1 MTIAQQRRERLLSEM
16 QKAGIDAII
25 AFGTNWQEAY
35 LRYVS
40 DFCILEGSG
49 VAVLTSDGDCRLVL
63 DSLAEAER
71 AQEEAASVDVTFS
84 RELSRGVIATLEPFA
99 NQRLAAA
106 PPHLMP
112 GWLSAKATHLRIED
126 GSSLIDRLMMEKFPA
141 EIEAM
146 RRAAALADEGYTY
159 FRQAARPGRPQYE
172 IVAEV
177 EGLLRR
183 RGSPDNFMIIGSGGV
198 DVRGMAPPSE
208 RRLKVGDLVTTE
220 LTPCVEGYFAQICR
234 TLVLG
239 KATDTQKKAFNVYH
253 EAMEAGI
260 ATVKPGVTAHDIA
273 RAENDVFRRH
283 GLGDYVTNKYT
294 RVRGHGLGL
303 MCDLKPNILEEIN
316 VEMRPGMAIIV
327 HPNTYHPE
335 AGYIVLG
342 DVVVVT
348 DTGHERLTRT
358 PAQLFE
364 MPV

>member
-1 MTIAQQRRERLLSEM
+1 MLAQQRRDRLLGEM
-16 QKAGIDAII
+16 RKAGLEAII

-49 VAVLTSDGDCRLVL
+49 AAILTADGRCRVVL
-63 DSLAEAER
+63 DSVAEAER
-71 AQEEAASVDVTFS
+71 AGEEAKGAEISFARD
-84 RELSRGVIATLEPFA
+84 LSQGVAPLLEPFA
-99 NQRLAAA
+99 NQKLAAA

-112 GWLSAKATHLRIED
+112 AGFIASGSRLRVED
-126 GSSLIDRLMMEKFPA
+126 GVGLIDRLMMEKLPA
-141 EIEAM
+141 EIDAM

-159 FRQAARPGRPQYE
+159 FREAARPGRPQYE

-177 EGLLRR
+177 EALLRR
-183 RGSPDNFMIIGSGGV
+183 RGSPDNFMIIGSGGA

-208 RRLKVGDLVTTE
+208 RKLREGDLVTTE
-220 LTPCVEGYFAQICR
+220 LTPSVEGYFSQICR

-239 KATDTQKKAFNVYH
+239 KASEMQKKAFAVYH

-260 ATVKPGVTAHDIA
+260 AAVKPGVTAGDVA
-273 RAENDVFRRH
+273 RAENDVFRKH
-283 GLGDYVTNKYT
+283 GLGEYVTNKYT

-303 MCDLKPNILEEIN
+303 MCDLKPNILEEID
-316 VEMRPGMAIIV
+316 VELKPGMTIIV

-342 DVVVVT
+342 DMLVVT
-348 DTGHERLTRT
+348 ETGHERLTKT
-358 PAQLFE
+358 PAKLFE

>member
-1 MTIAQQRRERLLSEM
+1 MLAQERRERLLAEM
-16 QKAGIDAII
+16 RDAGIDAIA

-49 VAVLTSDGDCRLVL
+49 IAILTADGRCRMFL
-63 DSLAEAER
+63 DSAAEAER
-71 AQEEAASVDVTFS
+71 ALGEAQGVETKLVRDLAQSV
-84 RELSRGVIATLEPFA
+84 GGALETIA

-112 GWLSAKATHLRIED
+112 AWLTAKERRFRLDD
-126 GSSLIDRLMMEKFPA
+126 GTAILDRLMMEKMPC
-141 EIEAM
+141 EIDAM
-146 RRAAALADEGYTY
+146 RRAAKLADEGYTY
-159 FRQAARPGRPQYE
+159 FRQAAQAGRKQYE
-172 IVAEV
+172 VVAEV
-177 EGLLRR
+177 EGFLRAK
-183 RGSPDNFMIIGSGGV
+183 GSPDNFMIIGSGGV

-208 RRLKVGDLVTTE
+208 RRLKPGDLVTTE
-220 LTPCVEGYFAQICR
+220 LTPAVEGYFAQICR

-239 KATDTQKKAFNVYH
+239 KASDTQKKAFSVYR

-260 ATVKPGVTAHDIA
+260 ATVKAGVTAADVA
-273 RAENDVFRRH
+273 RAENDVFRKH
-283 GLGDYVTNKYT
+283 GLGDYVTSKYT

-303 MCDLKPNILEEIN
+303 MCDLKPNILENID
-316 VEMRPGMAIIV
+316 VELRPGMTIIV

-335 AGYIVLG
+335 TGYMVLG
-342 DVVVVT
+342 DMVVVT
-348 DTGHERLTRT
+348 DTGSERLTHT

>member
-1 MTIAQQRRERLLSEM
+1 MTLAQQRRDRLLGEM
-16 QKAGIDAII
+16 RNAGIEAII
-25 AFGTNWQEAY
+25 VFGTNWQEAY

-49 VAVLTSDGDCRLVL
+49 AALLKSDGNCRIVL
-63 DSLAEAER
+63 DSVTEAER
-71 AQEEAASVDVTFS
+71 ALEEARGLAVSFARD
-84 RELSRGVIATLEPFA
+84 LSAAVAPMLEPFA

-112 GWLSAKATHLRIED
+112 QGFLAHGARLRIED
-126 GSSLIDRLMMEKFPA
+126 GVGLLDRLMMEKMPA

-159 FRQAARPGRPQYE
+159 FREAARPGRAQYE

-177 EGLLRR
+177 EALLRR
-183 RGSPDNFMIIGSGGV
+183 RGSPDNFMIIGSGGI

-208 RRLKVGDLVTTE
+208 RKLKVGDLVTTE
-220 LTPCVEGYFAQICR
+220 LTPSVEGYFSQICR

-239 KATDTQKKAFNVYH
+239 KATDIQKRAFAVYH

-260 ATVKPGVTAHDIA
+260 AVVKPGVTAGDIA
-273 RAENDVFRRH
+273 RAENEVFRRH

-303 MCDLKPNILEEIN
+303 MCDLKPNILEEID
-316 VEMRPGMAIIV
+316 VEIRPGMTIIV

-335 AGYIVLG
+335 TGYMVLG
-342 DVVVVT
+342 DMLAVT
-348 DTGHERLTRT
+348 ETGHERLTRT
-358 PAQLFE
+358 PATLFE

>member
-1 MTIAQQRRERLLSEM
+1 MNLAQDRRDRLLGEM
-16 QKAGIDAII
+16 RKAGIEAII
-25 AFGTNWQEAY
+25 AFGTNWQEAH

-49 VAVLTSDGDCRLVL
+49 VAMLTSDGRCRLVL
-63 DSLAEAER
+63 DSITETER
-71 AQEEAASVDVTFS
+71 AHEEAASVEVTFA
-84 RELSRGVIATLEPFA
+84 RELAQAAIPLLEPFA

-112 GWLSAKATHLRIED
+112 AWLSARTSRLRIED
-126 GSSLIDRLMMEKFPA
+126 GGALLDRLMMEKMPG
-141 EIEAM
+141 EIDAM

-177 EGLLRR
+177 EALLRR

-220 LTPCVEGYFAQICR
+220 LTPSIEGYFAQICR

-239 KATDTQKKAFNVYH
+239 KASDTQKKAFNVYH

-260 ATVKPGVTAHDIA
+260 AAVKPGVTAGDIA

-303 MCDLKPNILEEIN
+303 MCDLKPNILENID
-316 VEMRPGMAIIV
+316 VELRPGMTIIV

-342 DVVVVT
+342 DTVVVT
-348 DTGHERLTRT
+348 DTGHERITRT

>member
-1 MTIAQQRRERLLSEM
+1 MLAQQRRERLLGEM
-16 QKAGIDAII
+16 RKAGIEGIVV
-25 AFGTNWQEAY
+25 FGTNWQEAY
-35 LRYVS
+35 LRYIS

-49 VAVLTSDGDCRLVL
+49 AAILTSDGRCRVVL
-63 DSLAEAER
+63 DSIAEVER
-71 AQEEAASVDVTFS
+71 AGEEAAGAEISFARD
-84 RELSRGVIATLEPFA
+84 LSHGVAPLLEPFA

-112 GWLSAKATHLRIED
+112 AGFLASGSRLRVED
-126 GSSLIDRLMMEKFPA
+126 GVGLLDRLMMEKFPA
-141 EIEAM
+141 EIDAM

-159 FRQAARPGRPQYE
+159 FREAARPGRPQYE

-177 EGLLRR
+177 EALLRK
-183 RGSPDNFMIIGSGGV
+183 RGSPDNFMIIGSGGA

-208 RRLKVGDLVTTE
+208 RKLKIGDLVTTE
-220 LTPCVEGYFAQICR
+220 LTPSVEGYFAQICR

-239 KATDTQKKAFNVYH
+239 KASDMQKEAFAVYH

-260 ATVKPGVTAHDIA
+260 AAVKPGVTAGDIA
-273 RAENDVFRRH
+273 RAENDVFRKH

-303 MCDLKPNILEEIN
+303 MCDLKPNILEEID
-316 VEMRPGMAIIV
+316 VEIKPGMTIIV

-342 DVVVVT
+342 DMLVVT

>member
-1 MTIAQQRRERLLSEM
+1 MLAQQRRERLLGEM
-16 QKAGIDAII
+16 RKAGIEAVI

-49 VAVLTSDGDCRLVL
+49 AAILSSDGRCRVVL
-63 DSLAEAER
+63 DSVAEAER
-71 AQEEAASVDVTFS
+71 AGEEAPGAEISFARD
-84 RELSRGVIATLEPFA
+84 LSQGVAPLLEPFA

-112 GWLSAKATHLRIED
+112 AGFLASGSRLRVED
-126 GSSLIDRLMMEKFPA
+126 GVRLIDRLMMEKFPA
-141 EIEAM
+141 EIDAM
-146 RRAAALADEGYTY
+146 RRASALADEGYTY
-159 FRQAARPGRPQYE
+159 FREAARPGRRQYE

-177 EGLLRR
+177 EALLRR
-183 RGSPDNFMIIGSGGV
+183 RGSPDNFMIIGSGGA

-208 RRLKVGDLVTTE
+208 RKLKIGDLVTTE
-220 LTPCVEGYFAQICR
+220 LTPSVEGYFAQICR

-239 KATDTQKKAFNVYH
+239 PASDMQKKAFAVYH
-253 EAMEAGI
+253 DAMEAGI
-260 ATVKPGVTAHDIA
+260 AAVKPGVTAGDVA
-273 RAENDVFRRH
+273 RAENDVFRKH

-303 MCDLKPNILEEIN
+303 MCDLKPNILEEID
-316 VEMRPGMAIIV
+316 VELKPGMTIIV

-342 DVVVVT
+342 DMLVVT
-348 DTGHERLTRT
+348 ETGHERLTRT

-364 MPV
+364 MRV